1 MNKTAD
7 IIIIGAG
14 IIGAATGYY
23 LSKKRLKVYVFEKE
37 YPCYGS
43 TGRCIGGIRAQ
54 YAHPLSIQV
63 MIESINLFSTLK
75 EELNRDVEW
84 YQGGYLFLAHSE
96 EKKATYFKAIELQR
110 KFNLPVKFISAEE
123 CAKIVPGLNTEGL
136 LGGSYSPYD
145 GQANPFAV
153 TYGYLEGI
161 KRNKGKV
168 FTYTEIKKIN
178 LTGEKVLSVVTDKN
192 EEYFAPIV
200 INAAGPWAKNIGKLV
215 GLDLPVE
222 PERHESLVTEA
233 CERLFDP
240 MLVDYRPD
248 GCYFVQNYKTGHFI
262 GCYTPIPN
270 DPGDHID
277 ASSVFLTEMPRRMVR
292 LVPKLRYL
300 KVLRQ
305 WAGSYE
311 MTPDGNPIVGP
322 TPIEGFYVSVGMCG
336 HGFMFGPALGKL
348 LAEMIIEGKSSI
360 PLDEFSFARS
370 FDKKELM
377 K

>member
-7 IIIIGAG
+7 VIIIGAG

-23 LSKKRLKVYVFEKE
+23 LSKKRLKVYVFEKAF
-37 YPCYGS
+37 PCYGS

-63 MIESINLFSTLK
+63 MIESIKIFSTLRD
-75 EELNRDVEW
+75 ELNRDVEW
-84 YQGGYLFLAHSE
+84 YQGGYLFLAHTE
-96 EKKATYFKAIELQR
+96 EKKRTYLEAIKLQ
-110 KFNLPVKFISAEE
+110 KQFGLPVEFISPEE
-123 CAKIVPGLNTEGL
+123 CSRIVPGLNCEDL

-161 KRNKGKV
+161 KKHRGKI

-178 LTGEKVLSVVTDKN
+178 LTGEKVSSVVTDKN
-192 EEYFAPIV
+192 EEYFAPVIV
-200 INAAGPWAKNIGKLV
+200 NAAGPWAKKIGELV
-215 GLDLPVE
+215 GLSLPIE

-240 MLVDYRPD
+240 MIVDYRPD

-270 DPGDHID
+270 DPGDHLD
-277 ASSVFLTEMPRRMVR
+277 ASSTFLTEMPRRMVR
-292 LVPKLRYL
+292 LLPKLRHL

-311 MTPDGNPIVGP
+311 MTPDGNPIVGA
-322 TPIEGFYVSVGMCG
+322 TPIDGFYVSAGMCG

-348 LAEMIIEGKSSI
+348 LADLITEGKSSI
-360 PLDEFSFARS
+360 SLEEFSYNRDFSR
-370 FDKKELM
+370 KELM

>member
-96 EKKATYFKAIELQR
+96 EKKDTYFKAIELQR

-192 EEYFAPIV
+192 
-200 INAAGPWAKNIGKLV
+200 
-215 GLDLPVE
+215 
-222 PERHESLVTEA
+222 
-233 CERLFDP
+233 
-240 MLVDYRPD
+240 
-248 GCYFVQNYKTGHFI
+248 
-262 GCYTPIPN
+262 
-270 DPGDHID
+270 
-277 ASSVFLTEMPRRMVR
+277 
-292 LVPKLRYL
+292 
-300 KVLRQ
+300 
-305 WAGSYE
+305 
-311 MTPDGNPIVGP
+311 
-322 TPIEGFYVSVGMCG
+322 
-336 HGFMFGPALGKL
+336 
-348 LAEMIIEGKSSI
+348 
-360 PLDEFSFARS
+360 
-370 FDKKELM
+370 
-377 K
+377 